1 MNEFDVWRE
10 KYDSMSLEE
19 QVEYHNDLE
28 LRYPSQAHFTYPIV
42 EEALN
47 LIDSLNINVLEF
59 GSWKADMAQ
68 RALTQFPNI
77 KQWTGIEICK
87 NAIEK
92 TKCFDDR
99 FDYIFPSKFNWFEDE
114 RKIYADII
122 FATHFIEHLS
132 NSHFEQLVKYV
143 KGAKHVYFECP
154 ITDGGQTW
162 LGDVSTHKLEYGWN
176 DVIRLMGEQGYKV
189 YKKYPEGVIFELI

>member
-28 LRYPSQAHFTYPIV
+28 LRYPDQAHYTYPIV
-42 EEALN
+42 EEVLN
-47 LIDSLNINVLEF
+47 LVNSLNIDILEF
-59 GSWKADMAQ
+59 GSWKADMAN
-68 RALTQFPNI
+68 RALSQFPNI
-77 KQWTGIEICK
+77 KQWNGIEICK

-92 TKCFDDR
+92 TNCNDER
-99 FDYIFPSKFNWFEDE
+99 FNYIFPNKFNWFEDK
-114 RKIYADII
+114 RKIKTDVI

-132 NSHFEQLVKYV
+132 NHHFEQLVKYV
-143 KGAKHVYFECP
+143 KGAKYVYFECP

-162 LGDVSTHKLEYGWN
+162 MGDVSTHKLEYGWN
-176 DVIRLMGEQGYKV
+176 DVIRLMGEQSYKV
-189 YKKYPEGVIFELI
+189 YKKYPEGVIFEL